1 MSKTKLR
8 TGIVLAVVFV
18 VFTVAAFAIPF
29 RKTGVFW
36 LSYVF
41 GVAAIAA
48 QIYVLQVAF
57 TGQKSLRSKFYGFP
71 IARVGIVYLVVQLI
85 LSLVCMALAA
95 VLPVWIVILADVVV
109 LGAAAVGV
117 VATETMREEIQRQ
130 DTVLKKDVSA
140 MRAMQS
146 MARSLVG
153 MCADKTLAAELEK
166 LSDALRYSDPVSSE
180 ALEESEAELKG
191 LLDELQKAVVEQS
204 YEDGAVLC
212 QRAMA
217 VLGER
222 NRLCKLNK

>member
-36 LSYVF
+36 LSYIF
-41 GVAAIAA
+41 GVVAIVA
-48 QIYVLQVAF
+48 QAYVMTVAF
-57 TGQKSLRSKFYGFP
+57 AGQTSLKSKFYGFP
-71 IARVGIVYLVVQLI
+71 VARVGIVYLVVQLI

-95 VLPVWIVILADVVV
+95 ILPIWVAILADVVV
-109 LGAAAVGV
+109 LGAAAVGL
-117 VATETMREEIQRQ
+117 VATDTMREEIQRQ
-130 DTVLKKDVSA
+130 DTVLQKDVSA

-146 MARSLVG
+146 MARSLVSQCG
-153 MCADKTLAAELEK
+153 DPALRAELEK
-166 LSDALRYSDPVSSE
+166 LSEALRYSDPVSSDAVTE
-180 ALEESEAELKG
+180 AEAELKG
-191 LLDELQKAVVEQS
+191 LLDELQKAVVEQA
-204 YEDGAVLC
+204 YGAAGTLC
-212 QRAMA
+212 RQAAA